1 MSPDPSRPN
10 SCIASAATSGPS
22 IPAALLRVTAE
33 MRSAKAVKPSA
44 GTSEIPQAAR
54 VSPAAWPL
62 WEIFIRS
69 KQGLDHK
76 HVGSLHAADA
86 AMAVE
91 NARDAYTR
99 RMEGVSIWVVESKY
113 IHASNPDEAASLY
126 DPANDKVYRH
136 PTFYDLPDELKHM

>member
-44 GTSEIPQAAR
+44 GTSEIPQAAT

-62 WEIFIRS
+62 PSVWPVS
-69 KQGLDHK
+69 PTSGCAP
-76 HVGSLHAADA
+76 VATTPA
-86 AMAVE
+86 AMLAAPS
-91 NARDAYTR
+91 NAT
-99 RMEGVSIWVVESKY
+99 VTSV
-113 IHASNPDEAASLY
+113 
-126 DPANDKVYRH
+126 
-136 PTFYDLPDELKHM
+136 